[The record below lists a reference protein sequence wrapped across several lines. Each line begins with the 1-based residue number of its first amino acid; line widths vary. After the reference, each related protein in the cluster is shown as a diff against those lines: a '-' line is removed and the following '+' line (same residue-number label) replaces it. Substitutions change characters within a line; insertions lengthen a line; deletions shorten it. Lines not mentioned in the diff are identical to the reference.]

1 MQKHVHLDL
10 FNKSS
15 FIKSTFL
22 FNKRAVTLMNK
33 NVDVHVWV
41 NVLRGSLPY
50 TTNSNIKDSIWLIR
64 DDSVPVDKTG
74 FTVMIKKQK
83 KFVLSGTFGIC
94 FPTFDLKKVL
104 FSEICFICT
113 IWTLY
118 IALCIHYVLFTML
131 LEYTILKFFYNFIYN
146 SVSIS
151 K

>member
-1 MQKHVHLDL
+1 MLEL
-10 FNKSS
+10 MYC
-15 FIKSTFL
+15 
-22 FNKRAVTLMNK
+22 AV
-33 NVDVHVWV
+33 V
-41 NVLRGSLPY
+41 SLIPQ
-50 TTNSNIKDSIWLIR
+50 TNIKDSLWLIR

-131 LEYTILKFFYNFIYN
+131 LEYTILNFFYNFIYN